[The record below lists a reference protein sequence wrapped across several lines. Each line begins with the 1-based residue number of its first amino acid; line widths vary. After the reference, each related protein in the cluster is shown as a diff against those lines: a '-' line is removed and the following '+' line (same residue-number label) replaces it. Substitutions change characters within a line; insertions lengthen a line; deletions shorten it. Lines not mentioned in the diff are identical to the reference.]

1 MSAQLL
7 EACHCENGDFLVR
20 EHRKSHGK
28 FVLTVKV
35 ADKIK
40 HYEIHLEK
48 EPNSNA
54 KRYLIQRGN
63 SFSTVEELIKY
74 HQEPTVSSNLTN
86 WYYAEI

>member
-7 EACHCENGDFLVR
+7 EACHCEDGDFLVR

-28 FVLTVKV
+28 FVLTVKM

-48 EPNSNA
+48 EPNSNV
-54 KRYLIQRGN
+54 KKYLIQRGN
-63 SFSTVEELIKY
+63 SFSTVEELISY
-74 HQEPTVSSNLTN
+74 HQENTVSSKTTS
-86 WYYAEI
+86 